1 MPLLLLALGLIFL
14 ASAVRGTTKDLFAL
28 LQGDF
33 VGPQNFLIWTG
44 AIVGVGA
51 LGYIKQI
58 RPIANALLGLILV
71 SIVLANRGVFAN
83 FQKAFTSTQTATQ
96 SPSAAAPSTPG
107 AADTGEFSATPML
120 QSPVYPTLP
129 TPSLTLSP
137 YSYGDASVDPLTLF

>member
-33 VGPQNFLIWTG
+33 TGSQNFLVWTG

-71 SIVLANRGVFAN
+71 AIVLANKGVFAN
-83 FQKAFTSTQTATQ
+83 FKTAFMSTTK
-96 SPSAAAPSTPG
+96 AAPQGAPQPSQPG
-107 AADTGEFSATPML
+107 QPDTGEYSATPML

-137 YSYGDASVDPLTLF
+137 YSYGDSSVDPLTLF

>member
-33 VGPQNFLIWTG
+33 TGPQNFLVWTG

-51 LGYIKQI
+51 LGYVKEI

-71 SIVLANRGVFAN
+71 AIVLANRGVFAN
-83 FQKAFTSTQTATQ
+83 FQNAFTSTTAATPSGA
-96 SPSAAAPSTPG
+96 SPSQQS
-107 AADTGEFSATPML
+107 ADTGEFSATPML
-120 QSPVYPTLP
+120 QSPLYPTLP
-129 TPSLTLSP
+129 VPSLTLSP
-137 YSYGDASVDPLTLF
+137 YTFGGSSVDPLTLF